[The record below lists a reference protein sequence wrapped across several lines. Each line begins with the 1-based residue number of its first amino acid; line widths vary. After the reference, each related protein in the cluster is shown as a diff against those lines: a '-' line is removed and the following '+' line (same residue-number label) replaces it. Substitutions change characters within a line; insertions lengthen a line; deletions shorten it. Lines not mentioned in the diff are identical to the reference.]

1 MKKLIITLLLM
12 LPFVV
17 IASEGGIELDD
28 ADIDLTDNASLQRG
42 AKSYVT
48 YCLGCH
54 SAKHIRYL
62 RMAYDFDI
70 EEDTVLNEIAPEGA
84 GIYDAMHS
92 AMNAHDAEK
101 WFGINPP
108 DLSLIAR
115 SRGADWLYTY
125 LRTFYIDKS
134 KVLGINNALH
144 KDVGMPNPFWQLQ
157 GLQQPVFRNI
167 SGHET
172 LTMVKMSEPGTM
184 TTEEFNK
191 LVNDLV
197 NFLVYVGE
205 PHQLERQRIGKYVL
219 FYILLF
225 IAIAYFLK
233 KEYWKDIHK

>member
-1 MKKLIITLLLM
+1 MKKLITILLLM
-12 LPFVV
+12 LPFSVM
-17 IASEGGIELDD
+17 AAGGGIELDD
-28 ADIDLTDNASLQRG
+28 ADIDLTDNASLRRG

-62 RMAYDFDI
+62 RMSYDFEID
-70 EEDTVLNEIAPEGA
+70 EDTVLNEIAPEGA
-84 GIYDAMHS
+84 GIFDEMHS
-92 AMNAHDAEK
+92 AMNAQDAEK
-101 WFGINPP
+101 WFGIDPP

-125 LRTFYIDKS
+125 LRSFYVDKS
-134 KVLGINNALH
+134 KILGVNNAVH
-144 KDVGMPNPFWQLQ
+144 KDVGMLNPFWQIQ
-157 GLQQPVFRNI
+157 GLQQPVFKNI

-184 TTEEFNK
+184 TTKEFDQ

-197 NFLVYVGE
+197 NFLVYIGE

-225 IAIAYFLK
+225 IAVAYFLK